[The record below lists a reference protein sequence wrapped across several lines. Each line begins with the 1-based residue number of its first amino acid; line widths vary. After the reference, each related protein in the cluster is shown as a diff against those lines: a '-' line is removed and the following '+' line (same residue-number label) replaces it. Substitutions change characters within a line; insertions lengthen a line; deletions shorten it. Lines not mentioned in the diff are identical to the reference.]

1 MPVIQLLDQAT
12 INQIAAGEVIDRPA
26 SVVKELFENAV
37 DAKATAVTVEI
48 KEGGIS
54 LIRVTDNGCGI
65 DKDQIALAFKRHAT
79 SKIHDIMDL
88 VTVSSLG
95 FRGEALSSIA
105 AVAQVE
111 MITKPAQTMLGVS
124 YQIEDGEEKQMQE
137 IGAPDGTTILVRNLF
152 GHVPARRKFLKTAA
166 TEGSHIAQLMENMA
180 LSRPD
185 LSVRFI
191 NNGQNKL
198 YTTGNGRLHDLI
210 YTIYGREIASNLLEI
225 EVQTELFHVK
235 GYLGKPIISRGNR
248 SFENY
253 FINGRFVK
261 SALIAKAIE
270 TGYKS
275 FMMQHRYPFT
285 ALYLTIDPELID
297 VNVHPAKMEIR
308 FRDGEQIYRT
318 VYHTIAMALANREL
332 IPAVSLEDEKNAEK
346 ERQIPGLE
354 KGVLPELPTGKMES
368 SQGSRP
374 SLKPVRIRE
383 EHPEPFET
391 KRLGASQAEMMSVS
405 EDMPGYG
412 AENGSGPNAAVSG
425 TGRFDEVFGRTD
437 TTGRVEN
444 VSINAESDQPKPT
457 TSAPSSESIS
467 ASAGQ
472 TTSTASVS
480 TGAFQ
485 SIPPE
490 KPRQMDLFEDKL
502 LSKPARANHRLI
514 GQLFD
519 TYWLVEYHDNLYI
532 IDQHAAHEKILYER
546 TMASLQKREY
556 TSQMIDPPIILSL
569 NSSEQLKLE
578 QYMEHFT
585 SIGFEIEPF
594 GGKEYAVRA
603 VPANLF
609 SVAKRELLMEMIDDL
624 AEGNGSGTPDLINE
638 RVATMS
644 CKAAV
649 KGNHTLSFA
658 EADKLIDELLELK
671 NPYACPHG
679 RPTIISMSKYE
690 LEKKFKRIV

>member
-1 MPVIQLLDQAT
+1 M
-12 INQIAAGEVIDRPA
+12 
-26 SVVKELFENAV
+26 
-37 DAKATAVTVEI
+37 
-48 KEGGIS
+48 
-54 LIRVTDNGCGI
+54 
-65 DKDQIALAFKRHAT
+65 
-79 SKIHDIMDL
+79 
-88 VTVSSLG
+88 
-95 FRGEALSSIA
+95 
-105 AVAQVE
+105 
-111 MITKPAQTMLGVS
+111 
-124 YQIEDGEEKQMQE
+124 
-137 IGAPDGTTILVRNLF
+137 
-152 GHVPARRKFLKTAA
+152 
-166 TEGSHIAQLMENMA
+166 
-180 LSRPD
+180 
-185 LSVRFI
+185 
-191 NNGQNKL
+191 
-198 YTTGNGRLHDLI
+198 
-210 YTIYGREIASNLLEI
+210 
-225 EVQTELFHVK
+225 
-235 GYLGKPIISRGNR
+235 
-248 SFENY
+248 
-253 FINGRFVK
+253 
-261 SALIAKAIE
+261 
-270 TGYKS
+270 
-275 FMMQHRYPFT
+275 
-285 ALYLTIDPELID
+285 
-297 VNVHPAKMEIR
+297 
-308 FRDGEQIYRT
+308 
-318 VYHTIAMALANREL
+318 
-332 IPAVSLEDEKNAEK
+332 
-346 ERQIPGLE
+346 
-354 KGVLPELPTGKMES
+354 LPELPTRKMES

-391 KRLGASQAEMMSVS
+391 KRLGAAQAEMMSVS

-412 AENGSGPNAAVSG
+412 TENVSGSNAAVSG

-444 VSINAESDQPKPT
+444 VSINTESDLPEPA

-472 TTSTASVS
+472 TASPASVS
-480 TGAFQ
+480 TGSTQ
-485 SIPPE
+485 SAPSE

-502 LSKPARANHRLI
+502 LTKPARANHRLI

>member
-1 MPVIQLLDQAT
+1 
-12 INQIAAGEVIDRPA
+12 
-26 SVVKELFENAV
+26 
-37 DAKATAVTVEI
+37 
-48 KEGGIS
+48 
-54 LIRVTDNGCGI
+54 
-65 DKDQIALAFKRHAT
+65 
-79 SKIHDIMDL
+79 
-88 VTVSSLG
+88 
-95 FRGEALSSIA
+95 
-105 AVAQVE
+105 
-111 MITKPAQTMLGVS
+111 ML
-124 YQIEDGEEKQMQE
+124 Q
-137 IGAPDGTTILVRNLF
+137 F
-152 GHVPARRKFLKTAA
+152 
-166 TEGSHIAQLMENMA
+166 
-180 LSRPD
+180 
-185 LSVRFI
+185 
-191 NNGQNKL
+191 
-198 YTTGNGRLHDLI
+198 
-210 YTIYGREIASNLLEI
+210 
-225 EVQTELFHVK
+225 
-235 GYLGKPIISRGNR
+235 
-248 SFENY
+248 
-253 FINGRFVK
+253 
-261 SALIAKAIE
+261 
-270 TGYKS
+270 
-275 FMMQHRYPFT
+275 
-285 ALYLTIDPELID
+285 TIDPSYID

-308 FRDGEQIYRT
+308 FRDGEQIYRM

-332 IPAVSLEDEKNAEK
+332 IPAVSLENEKNAEK
-346 ERQIPGLE
+346 ELKIPGLE
-354 KGVLPELPTGKMES
+354 KGVLPELPTRKMEG

-374 SLKPVRIRE
+374 SLKPVRFHE

-412 AENGSGPNAAVSG
+412 AENGSGSNAAVSG
-425 TGRFDEVFGRTD
+425 TRRFDEVFGRTD

-444 VSINAESDQPKPT
+444 VSINTESDLPEPA

-472 TTSTASVS
+472 AASPASVS
-480 TGAFQ
+480 TGSTQ
-485 SIPPE
+485 SAPSE

-502 LSKPARANHRLI
+502 LTKPARANHRLI